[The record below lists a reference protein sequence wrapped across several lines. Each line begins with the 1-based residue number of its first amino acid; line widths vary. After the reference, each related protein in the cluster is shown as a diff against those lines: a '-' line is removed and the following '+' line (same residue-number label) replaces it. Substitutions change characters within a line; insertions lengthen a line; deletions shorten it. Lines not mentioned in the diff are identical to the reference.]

1 MLLSIIIVNYNVK
14 YFVEQCLR
22 SIYCSQGI
30 DLTEVEIFVVDN
42 LSRDGSVEFLKKR
55 FPKSTHP
62 RLQIIVNK
70 RNVGFGR
77 ANNQALRRAKGQY
90 ILFLNPDTLLTEHT
104 LLEILTLAQAQ
115 ARVGAVGVKML
126 HSNGRFAPESR
137 RGVPTPWAAFC
148 KITGLSRLL
157 PKSRIFGR
165 YYMQHL
171 PLNEPCPID
180 IVSGA
185 CMLIP
190 SAVLK
195 QVGGFDEQFF
205 MYGEDIDLSYRLL
218 QGGYTNFYSPTT
230 ILHYKGE
237 STQKN
242 TYHYVHVFYSA
253 MLIFFRKHF
262 KQTTPLLS
270 LPIKC
275 AILCSALLS
284 LSSKQMLNLRNF
296 LFPSLPYPKNRMLYL
311 GQHPDDIRQIAE
323 DYGLDIDLL
332 DATERTH
339 PNGHAGAMPYNP
351 QDYLHIVYDLQD
363 YSTAAVLEIFEKN
376 TRPHLY
382 LGTYSPRTHTLIT
395 GSKTYVGS
403 RHSSQ
408 GPRA

>member
-22 SIYCSQGI
+22 SIYASQGI
-30 DLTEVEIFVVDN
+30 NLTEVEIFVVDN
-42 LSRDGSVEFLKKR
+42 LSHDGSVEFLKKR
-55 FPKSTHP
+55 FPKPSHP
-62 RLQIIVNK
+62 RLSIIANK

-77 ANNQALRRAKGQY
+77 ANNQALRRAKGKY

-104 LLEILTLAQAQ
+104 LADILNLAQSQ
-115 ARVGAVGVKML
+115 TKLGAVGVKML

-171 PLNEPCPID
+171 PLDEPNPVD

-185 CMLIP
+185 CMLVP
-190 SAVLK
+190 AQALK
-195 QVGGFDEQFF
+195 QVGSFDEQFF

-218 QGGYTNFYSPTT
+218 LAGYTNYYSPTT

-262 KQTTPLLS
+262 KQTTPLLA

-284 LSSKQMLNLRNF
+284 LTGRQMLNLRNF
-296 LFPSLPYPKNRMLYL
+296 LFPSLAYPKNRMLYL
-311 GQHPDDIRQIAE
+311 GQHHRAIQQIAE

-332 DATERTH
+332 DATQQTH
-339 PNGHAGAMPYNP
+339 PQGHAGTMPFNP
-351 QDYLHIVYDLQD
+351 QDYLHIIYDLQD
-363 YSTAAVLEIFEKN
+363 YSTAKVLEIFENN
-376 TRPHLY
+376 TRPNIHI
-382 LGTYSPRTHTLIT
+382 GTYSPRTHTIIT

-403 RHSSQ
+403 THTTQ
-408 GPRA
+408 APRA